1 MQTYLNPLDAAY
13 HVAHDYPGGIAA
25 LSVRMDT
32 SPNVLNKKVDPAS
45 TCHHLRL
52 DEALK
57 ISAITN
63 DHRIL
68 QSFANQLGYITI
80 SMPDFIDGSDMAM
93 LDGFMALITELGEFT
108 AEFQTAYA
116 DGAITQKE
124 LNAIKAQALDVQT
137 RLAQFVQRIEL
148 IADK

>member
-1 MQTYLNPLDAAY
+1 MTTYLNPLDAAY

-32 SPNVLNKKVDPAS
+32 SPNVLNKKVDPNSVA
-45 TCHHLRL
+45 HHLRL

-68 QSFANQLGYITI
+68 QSFASQLGYITI
-80 SMPDFIDGSDMAM
+80 QLPEVIDGGDMAM
-93 LDGFMALITELGEFT
+93 LDGFMAVINELGEFT
-108 AEFQTAYA
+108 AAFQTAYS
-116 DGAITQKE
+116 DGSITQKE
-124 LNAIKAQALDVQT
+124 LEQIKAQALDVQT
-137 RLAQFVQRIEL
+137 RLAQFVQRIES
-148 IADK
+148 IAV